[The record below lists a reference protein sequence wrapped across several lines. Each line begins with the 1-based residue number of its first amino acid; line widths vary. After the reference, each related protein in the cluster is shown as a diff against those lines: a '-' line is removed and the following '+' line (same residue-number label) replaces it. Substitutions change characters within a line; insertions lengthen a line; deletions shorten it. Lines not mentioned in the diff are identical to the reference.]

1 MVKNRRLFT
10 AGKRLRALRE
20 LMGLSRPQFAELVG
34 MTAKRLENIENEL
47 QRMHDEDFEKVCG
60 TFPEF
65 SDWIAY
71 EGSIE
76 PQSIAWKV
84 ADSAQ
89 AAAVYLV
96 ERNPVLLEQHGIDM
110 QAWRERQDN
119 LDDSRLDALLGLSEE
134 QATQWREQLQRLQEE
149 ITRQQTL
156 EAERQ
161 AQLLQHRRQ
170 RPETDREA
178 LEDNLR
184 QQRERLAASEQAYL
198 DTYSQLQADNQ
209 RREQSQA
216 LLAELERARAE
227 FRRWGR
233 LNELIGSSSGDKF
246 RRIAQG
252 YNLDLLVQHSN
263 VQLRQLARRYRL
275 QRGGSELGLLVVD
288 TEMGDELRSVYSLS
302 GGETFLISL
311 ALALGLASM
320 ASSKLRIESLFIDE
334 GFGSLDPES
343 LQLAM
348 DALDNLQAQGRKV
361 AVISHVQEMHERIP
375 VQVRVQREGNGMSS
389 LKVVG

>member
-1 MVKNRRLFT
+1 M
-10 AGKRLRALRE
+10 
-20 LMGLSRPQFAELVG
+20 
-34 MTAKRLENIENEL
+34 
-47 QRMHDEDFEKVCG
+47 
-60 TFPEF
+60 
-65 SDWIAY
+65 
-71 EGSIE
+71 
-76 PQSIAWKV
+76 
-84 ADSAQ
+84 
-89 AAAVYLV
+89 
-96 ERNPVLLEQHGIDM
+96 
-110 QAWRERQDN
+110 
-119 LDDSRLDALLGLSEE
+119 
-134 QATQWREQLQRLQEE
+134 
-149 ITRQQTL
+149 
-156 EAERQ
+156 
-161 AQLLQHRRQ
+161 
-170 RPETDREA
+170 

-216 LLAELERARAE
+216 LLAELERARTE

>member
-110 QAWRERQDN
+110 QAWRERH
-119 LDDSRLDALLGLSEE
+119 REIREALL
-134 QATQWREQLQRLQEE
+134 AP
-149 ITRQQTL
+149 
-156 EAERQ
+156 EAEP
-161 AQLLQHRRQ
+161 APLEEPPEPRRQ
-170 RPETDREA
+170 RKRKTP
-178 LEDNLR
+178 
-184 QQRERLAASEQAYL
+184 AS
-198 DTYSQLQADNQ
+198 
-209 RREQSQA
+209 
-216 LLAELERARAE
+216 
-227 FRRWGR
+227 GK
-233 LNELIGSSSGDKF
+233 GD
-246 RRIAQG
+246 
-252 YNLDLLVQHSN
+252 
-263 VQLRQLARRYRL
+263 
-275 QRGGSELGLLVVD
+275 
-288 TEMGDELRSVYSLS
+288 
-302 GGETFLISL
+302 
-311 ALALGLASM
+311 
-320 ASSKLRIESLFIDE
+320 
-334 GFGSLDPES
+334 
-343 LQLAM
+343 
-348 DALDNLQAQGRKV
+348 
-361 AVISHVQEMHERIP
+361 
-375 VQVRVQREGNGMSS
+375 
-389 LKVVG
+389 

>member
-110 QAWRERQDN
+110 QAWRERH
-119 LDDSRLDALLGLSEE
+119 
-134 QATQWREQLQRLQEE
+134 RE
-149 ITRQQTL
+149 I
-156 EAERQ
+156 
-161 AQLLQHRRQ
+161 
-170 RPETDREA
+170 REA
-178 LEDNLR
+178 L
-184 QQRERLAASEQAYL
+184 LAAEQAPEAEPAEAVGVRSGASL
-198 DTYSQLQADNQ
+198 PGCG
-209 RREQSQA
+209 RRTPKRGCSSGREPKAVGPGASC
-216 LLAELERARAE
+216 RAR
-227 FRRWGR
+227 RRSWERRSAPAPRAR
-233 LNELIGSSSGDKF
+233 LPGTS
-246 RRIAQG
+246 
-252 YNLDLLVQHSN
+252 
-263 VQLRQLARRYRL
+263 AR
-275 QRGGSELGLLVVD
+275 
-288 TEMGDELRSVYSLS
+288 
-302 GGETFLISL
+302 
-311 ALALGLASM
+311 AWLAS
-320 ASSKLRIESLFIDE
+320 
-334 GFGSLDPES
+334 
-343 LQLAM
+343 
-348 DALDNLQAQGRKV
+348 
-361 AVISHVQEMHERIP
+361 
-375 VQVRVQREGNGMSS
+375 
-389 LKVVG
+389 